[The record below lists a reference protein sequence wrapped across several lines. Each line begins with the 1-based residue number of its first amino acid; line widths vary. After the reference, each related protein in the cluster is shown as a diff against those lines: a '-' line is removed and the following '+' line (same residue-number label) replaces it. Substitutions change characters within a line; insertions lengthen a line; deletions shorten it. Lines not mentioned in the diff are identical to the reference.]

1 MGKTVSA
8 EYLSSMRAQFPDLDA
23 DAAAA
28 WIATLQDVDNPET
41 MLASVLAKGKFV
53 KGRTSGPQSLDQRT
67 RGTLAPDG
75 GWLRG
80 RDDVSHAEGIAT
92 AHARHCA
99 HWCPTPAVAQ
109 EYLAGTP
116 EAEWYAS
123 TAHLWAMLETPQGWH
138 SAPCSNTAQVW
149 IKSACEAALV
159 RTSGQSATSGHADNS
174 PTTVAGLPVY
184 IHGSNDSA
192 PTQQAEARLL
202 RDWTQA
208 RN

>member
-1 MGKTVSA
+1 MSKTVSA

-53 KGRTSGPQSLDQRT
+53 KGRASGPQRLDQRT

-80 RDDVSHAEGIAT
+80 RDDVSHAENLAT
-92 AHARHCA
+92 AHAKHCA
-99 HWCPTPAVAQ
+99 AWCPTPAAAQ

-123 TAHLWAMLETPQGWH
+123 TAHLWACLDTPLGWH
-138 SAPCSNTAQVW
+138 VAPCSNTAQVW
-149 IKSACEAALV
+149 IKSACEATML
-159 RTSGQSATSGHADNS
+159 
-174 PTTVAGLPVY
+174 
-184 IHGSNDSA
+184 A
-192 PTQQAEARLL
+192 PTQTAPTQEVEARLL
-202 RDWTQA
+202 RDWTQ
-208 RN
+208 RV